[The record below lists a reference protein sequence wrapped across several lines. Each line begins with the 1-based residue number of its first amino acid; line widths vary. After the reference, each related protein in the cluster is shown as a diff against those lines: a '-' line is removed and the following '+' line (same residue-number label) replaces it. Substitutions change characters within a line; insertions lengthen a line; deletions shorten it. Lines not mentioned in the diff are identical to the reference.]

1 MYVLNC
7 FSHVRLFAI
16 LWTVACQAALS
27 VGFSRQDYWSGLS
40 CPHPGD
46 LPHPGIE
53 PMSLTSPVLAGEYS
67 VKMHMP
73 ISRRGKST
81 ESIIG
86 VAHGWMEEGIGGG
99 GVITNG
105 YQITLGGDGK

>member
-1 MYVLNC
+1 
-7 FSHVRLFAI
+7 
-16 LWTVACQAALS
+16 
-27 VGFSRQDYWSGLS
+27 
-40 CPHPGD
+40 
-46 LPHPGIE
+46 
-53 PMSLTSPVLAGEYS
+53 MSLTSPVLASEYS

-99 GVITNG
+99 GMITNG
-105 YQITLGGDGK
+105 YQITLGGDEK